1 MPERTVFKG
10 RDGRWYAVEE
20 TASGAGVRIDMACLG
35 STEQVAGIEQ
45 AAGEARAEK
54 PGRRHTETLAEAD

>member
-10 RDGRWYAVEE
+10 RDGCWYAVEE

-35 STEQVAGIEQ
+35 STEQVAGIERST
-45 AAGEARAEK
+45 GEARAAK
-54 PGRRHTETLAEAD
+54 PQARRTETLEEAG